1 MATQLEDDNGGLQT
15 LSLSS
20 SVSSSSSSSPSSA
33 ASAAS
38 DEEGKAGGAAEDAA
52 RGAHSLSAA
61 LGDDIDIYRGIGP
74 DRMFL
79 SYAVEVNSYN
89 KVTMVDDLA
98 MLALKRLRKLGRL
111 SKDMRKVA
119 PQRRAS
125 RHTRAHNI
133 LRPTS
138 SIPLS
143 EGVLLPT
150 VASNRPSHCN

>member
-33 ASAAS
+33 AS
-38 DEEGKAGGAAEDAA
+38 DEEGKGGGAAEDAA
-52 RGAHSLSAA
+52 RGANSLSAA

-119 PQRRAS
+119 PPATSITARTRT
-125 RHTRAHNI
+125 RHSAPHLFNSA
-133 LRPTS
+133 L
-138 SIPLS
+138 
-143 EGVLLPT
+143 
-150 VASNRPSHCN
+150 